1 MDLLNSIT
9 WVDYVALIVMLLSIA
24 FGLMRGYV
32 KELIALSSWA
42 VAFLLARYASPMV
55 VPWLAHII
63 SNEMGQWVTAYISLF
78 VLGLI
83 LMTLLGYG
91 LSSLVES
98 VGLGESSAGRAIWR
112 IARLFNPLGPGNV
125 GRLNAHPHANRLE
138 KSLFHPRLN
147 VGIPTHYP
155 LFAQRYT
162 PAHLFLDTVLL
173 RTG

>member
-1 MDLLNSIT
+1 MDILNTIT
-9 WVDYVALIVMLLSIA
+9 WVDYVALIVMLMSIA

-63 SNEMGQWVTAYISLF
+63 SNEMGQWVTAYITLF

-98 VGLGESSAGRAIWR
+98 VGLGG
-112 IARLFNPLGPGNV
+112 L
-125 GRLNAHPHANRLE
+125 NRLLGA
-138 KSLFHPRLN
+138 LFGALRGYLILLALAMLA
-147 VGIPTHYP
+147 GLTAIPTQSAWKKAYS
-155 LFAQRYT
+155 T
-162 PAHLFLDTVLL
+162 PALMWGYQLITPYLPNAIRQRIYF
-173 RTG
+173 

>member
-98 VGLGESSAGRAIWR
+98 VGLGG
-112 IARLFNPLGPGNV
+112 L
-125 GRLNAHPHANRLE
+125 NRLLGA
-138 KSLFHPRLN
+138 LFGALRGYLILLALAMLAGLTP
-147 VGIPTHYP
+147 IPTQTAWKKAYS
-155 LFAQRYT
+155 T
-162 PAHLFLDTVLL
+162 PALMLSLIHI
-173 RTG
+173 

>member
-83 LMTLLGYG
+83 LMT
-91 LSSLVES
+91 
-98 VGLGESSAGRAIWR
+98 
-112 IARLFNPLGPGNV
+112 
-125 GRLNAHPHANRLE
+125 
-138 KSLFHPRLN
+138 
-147 VGIPTHYP
+147 
-155 LFAQRYT
+155 
-162 PAHLFLDTVLL
+162 
-173 RTG
+173 